1 MAKDKKNNQ
10 HTDEE
15 KIQETRDK
23 FLKDYNKKRKVET
36 PDGQIIE
43 VDPMKDYFS
52 QERPERKNP
61 HKGVIEKFLNWARS
75 ESIWVLGFGTGC
87 GSIEIPDR
95 KSTRLNSSH
104 YS

>member
-1 MAKDKKNNQ
+1 MTKENKNIKPD
-10 HTDEE
+10 DEK

-52 QERPERKNP
+52 QERPEHKDPR
-61 HKGVIEKFLNWARS
+61 KGVIEKFLNWVRS

-87 GSIEIPDR
+87 GSIEMPPLTTPDR
-95 KSTRLNSSH
+95 KSVV
-104 YS
+104 